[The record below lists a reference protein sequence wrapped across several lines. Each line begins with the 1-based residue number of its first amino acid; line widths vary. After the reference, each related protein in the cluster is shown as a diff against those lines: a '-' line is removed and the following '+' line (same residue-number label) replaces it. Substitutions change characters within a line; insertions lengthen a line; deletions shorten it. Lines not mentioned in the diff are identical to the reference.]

1 MEKKDAVGSLAA
13 LAHPVRLEV
22 FRALVV
28 AGQSGLTPGVM
39 SEGLRIPAATL
50 SFHLKE
56 LAHSGLVNQ
65 ERDGRHL
72 IYRAG
77 YERMNALIGYL
88 TENCCQGAACATTE
102 QDAALRLLIVT

>member
-1 MEKKDAVGSLAA
+1 MEEVDVVRALAA
-13 LAHPVRLEV
+13 LAQPIRLRV

-28 AGQSGLTPGVM
+28 AGPQGLTPGVM
-39 SEGLRIPAATL
+39 GEQLGVAAATL

-56 LAHSGLVNQ
+56 LMHARLVSQ

-77 YERMNALIGYL
+77 YEQMNGLLAYL
-88 TENCCQGAACATTE
+88 TDHCCQGAACATGT
-102 QDAALRLLIVT
+102 AGCAC